1 MRVLGIFML
10 SSADLVCV
18 IRWCRCKVH
27 WLYMDVKK
35 VRSAKTWGNVFATK
49 HSPYNRAGVHP
60 HIQPKQL
67 RGPLF
72 HCSNFHKAL
81 QVTGLGKNAVLSWW
95 FQIIWKIGSS
105 IFDHFIQAENWKK
118 KPSKPPPKKVSDFW
132 FVWSPSQ
139 KIISAKF
146 RNLREIQLAE
156 NHHSWCHQPGLRR
169 WWCWCLWLIPQK
181 TNSEGF
187 YPLKIN
193 GFQGGGAVSFRE
205 L

>member
-118 KPSKPPPKKVSDFW
+118 KTFETTTKKGIWFLVCLVPLPKN
-132 FVWSPSQ
+132 
-139 KIISAKF
+139 
-146 RNLREIQLAE
+146 NLRQIQKPSRNTTGWESSQLMPPT
-156 NHHSWCHQPGLRR
+156 WT
-169 WWCWCLWLIPQK
+169 PQVVMLM
-181 TNSEGF
+181 
-187 YPLKIN
+187 PLVDSPKN
-193 GFQGGGAVSFRE
+193 
-205 L
+205 